1 MKTKEYVQKFTKE
14 TSRGVIFDNKGFVK
28 ALIEEFEARLEM
40 TKLARLNKGQAFEFN
55 IFQNLVKEME
65 DKFWAI
71 SSKKPGVGFTP
82 GLWNAF
88 YATGI
93 IPIRAKYFPKEHA
106 EIDARRQRHLVDA
119 EPKISEMHASED
131 WGW

>member
-1 MKTKEYVQKFTKE
+1 MKTKEYIQKFTKE

-40 TKLARLNKGQAFEFN
+40 TKLARLNKGQEFEFN

-71 SSKKPGVGFTP
+71 SNKRPSIGFTQ
-82 GLWNAF
+82 GLWNTF
-88 YATGI
+88 YAMGV
-93 IPIRAKYFPKEHA
+93 IPARKEYFPKEHA
-106 EIDARRQRHLVDA
+106 EIDARRKKHLDINSDKNIGQIGA
-119 EPKISEMHASED
+119 HLLD
-131 WGW
+131 

>member
-40 TKLARLNKGQAFEFN
+40 TKLARLNKGQEFEFN

-88 YATGI
+88 YAVGV
-93 IPIRAKYFPKEHA
+93 IPARAKYFPKEHA

-131 WGW
+131 WD